1 MMIVMIRDVKTFIIG
16 STHHLLVV
24 VSIILVPFFTPDTD
38 AKLTLPIGMASLT
51 LTGIVFVDEIKG
63 DLLL

>member
-1 MMIVMIRDVKTFIIG
+1 MMIVMIRDDKTCIIG

-24 VSIILVPFFTPDTD
+24 VAIIPVPFFTPDTD